1 MEKRLVTADV
11 YVGENMKIYRGVG
24 KTKFE
29 NDDKKLL
36 VKGRR
41 NQIELLAGSEEYYA
55 GNDIF
60 RIGATDQYNAAYL
73 HNYDSQISN
82 TAFISCTTN
91 YVVAKKFATHEGYS
105 DGYIFELSI
114 PDEITN
120 VIVIDDHNK
129 AATNPHEFEV
139 LLDLTNY
146 DYTVPQEWIVN
157 IEEITGNLT

>member
-1 MEKRLVTADV
+1 M
-11 YVGENMKIYRGVG
+11 
-24 KTKFE
+24 
-29 NDDKKLL
+29 
-36 VKGRR
+36 
-41 NQIELLAGSEEYYA
+41 
-55 GNDIF
+55 
-60 RIGATDQYNAAYL
+60 GATDQYNAAYL

-120 VIVIDDHNK
+120 VIVIDAHNK

>member
-1 MEKRLVTADV
+1 MEKRLVAADV
-11 YVGENMKIYRGVG
+11 CVGGNMKIYRGVG

-41 NQIELLAGSEEYYA
+41 NQIELLAGSEEYHA
-55 GNDIF
+55 GNDIL
-60 RIGATDQYNAAYL
+60 RIGATDQYNAVYL

-91 YVVAKKFATHEGYS
+91 YEVAKKFATHEGYS

-120 VIVIDDHNK
+120 VIVIDAHNK

>member
-1 MEKRLVTADV
+1 
-11 YVGENMKIYRGVG
+11 MKLYRGVG

-36 VKGRR
+36 VKGKR
-41 NQIELLAGSEEYYA
+41 NQIKLLAGSEEYYA
-55 GNDIF
+55 GNDVF

-73 HNYDSQISN
+73 HNYDSKISN

-91 YVVAKKFATHEGYS
+91 YEVAKNFATHKGYS

-114 PDEITN
+114 PDEIIN
-120 VIVIDDHNK
+120 VIAIDDHNK
-129 AATNPHEFEV
+129 VAINAYEFEV

-146 DYTVPQEWIVN
+146 DYIVPQEWIVN
-157 IEEITGNLT
+157 IEEVTGNLT

>member
-1 MEKRLVTADV
+1 MEKRLVAADV
-11 YVGENMKIYRGVG
+11 CVGGNMKIYRGVG

-41 NQIELLAGSEEYYA
+41 NQIELLAGSEEYHA

-60 RIGATDQYNAAYL
+60 RIGATDQYNAVYL

-91 YVVAKKFATHEGYS
+91 YEVAKKFATHEGYS

-120 VIVIDDHNK
+120 VIVIDAHNK

>member
-1 MEKRLVTADV
+1 
-11 YVGENMKIYRGVG
+11 MKIYRGVG

-41 NQIELLAGSEEYYA
+41 NQIELLAGSEEYHA
-55 GNDIF
+55 GNDIL
-60 RIGATDQYNAAYL
+60 RIGATDQYNAVYL

-91 YVVAKKFATHEGYS
+91 YEVAKKFATHEGYS

-120 VIVIDDHNK
+120 VIVIDAHNK